1 MATVD
6 EMKKALVAAHNAG
19 DTAAAQKLAAAI
31 ASQQGGRQKQGF
43 LSSAAQG
50 FNAGVSNVLGMP
62 VDVANLALSG
72 VDRVAGTRL
81 SGDMPVGGSRWL
93 RKAMRG
99 FDAVPGMSNVTY
111 DKMEDLNPSDRKWA
125 VGGEVLGGS
134 MIPAAVPLA
143 LARTG
148 ASAPAFLRPAVEM
161 ARQAPGRFAA
171 TEAGM
176 ALGAAQ
182 GGTIA
187 ELVAPGSD
195 TARFV
200 GETVGGFVNP
210 TQVVRGA
217 ANAGGSAINAV
228 TTNFS
233 REGRERAAAEVLRN
247 TLERTGES
255 PDAVIQALR
264 ASDPFNL
271 NLTAG
276 QRTGS
281 TGLLAVERRL
291 ADMEP
296 QFKARMEERPIN
308 AREELQRQ
316 GQKVVA
322 TGQPV
327 DFAAAMRS
335 RLGQTQGNIAG
346 RRREAEIE
354 ALRGRE
360 AIGNVTQPD
369 MAAASVEARNVIDT
383 AKRTARG
390 KESELWSQV
399 PRDTVIEPK
408 GVLAARE
415 QIRERLLPN
424 ENMPQPVETF
434 TGSLARQGG
443 EQQVGVFDA
452 QGNLLSSGGAGL
464 GIPSTSRQVKAE
476 ATTGQLL
483 RLRNRALTRARDARA
498 KGDLDLANQMDIIA
512 EGALND
518 LGGLSDEAR
527 TFSRNLNEQFRRG
540 FAGDVLARDAT
551 GAPRIEPEQTL
562 ARAFGTGGTLGDV
575 RMRQLGEAAQFGG
588 EGAAMMSQQD
598 QFLRGAVQSVVDQT
612 TGRVNPDRLAAW
624 QRQNASILERFPQL
638 KSDLGNAETAQR
650 TFDRVQAITDK
661 ASRNA
666 GKTLIA
672 RVAGFENPT
681 SEVSK
686 IVAGPNRIGQY
697 ASLARSAQ
705 KAGPEAVAGL
715 RSSTLEGVFRNST
728 NQAGEF
734 DFARLAQQLLNKGPS
749 GRDPSLLEM
758 MRSNGVLD
766 EAADQRLRAIVNR
779 ATSLENALRTP
790 AGTNQLVD
798 DPDAL
803 TDFLTRTIGANIGA
817 KAGGGSGATLV
828 AASAGSKLMRKWFQ
842 KLPANKVQEVL
853 IEAAENPR
861 FMAMLLE
868 KPKSAQQ
875 ARELTRQMNAFL
887 YGAGITAVSDE
898 ANERRPLDQS
908 LDAYAQ

>member
-6 EMKKALVAAHNAG
+6 EMKKALIAAHNAG
-19 DTAAAQKLAAAI
+19 DTAAAQKLANAI
-31 ASQQGGRQKQGF
+31 ASQQSGPQKQGF

-50 FNAGVSNVLGMP
+50 FNAGVSNVLGLP

-72 VDRVAGTRL
+72 VDRVAGTQL

-134 MIPAAVPLA
+134 MVPAAVPLA

-210 TQVVRGA
+210 TQVARGV
-217 ANAGGSAINAV
+217 ANAGGSAVNAV

-233 REGRERAAAEVLRN
+233 RAGRERAAAEVLRN
-247 TLERTGES
+247 TLERTGET

-291 ADMEP
+291 ADMDP
-296 QFKARMEERPIN
+296 QFAARMEDRPIK

-316 GQKVVA
+316 GEKVVA

-327 DFAAAMRS
+327 DFVSAMRN
-335 RLGQTQGNIAG
+335 RLGQTQTNISG
-346 RRREAEIE
+346 RRRDAEIE

-360 AIGNVTQPD
+360 AIGDVTPPE
-369 MAAASVEARNVIDT
+369 MAAASVEARNALNS
-383 AKRTARG
+383 AKNTARG
-390 KESELWSQV
+390 RETSLWAALPQDKTIN
-399 PRDTVIEPK
+399 PQNL
-408 GVLAARE
+408 LAARE
-415 QIRERLLPN
+415 KIRERLLPN
-424 ENMPQPVETF
+424 ENMPAPVEAF
-434 TGSLARQGG
+434 TASLSRQGG
-443 EQQVGVFDA
+443 TEQLGALDA
-452 QGNLLSSGGAGL
+452 RGNLLGAGSGL
-464 GIPSTSRQVKAE
+464 APTSRQVNAE
-476 ATTGQLL
+476 ATSGELL
-483 RLRNRALTRARDARA
+483 RLRNRALTLSRNARSKD
-498 KGDLDLANQMDIIA
+498 DFDLANQMNLIA
-512 EGALND
+512 EGALDD

-527 TFSRNLNEQFRRG
+527 TFSRNLNDQFKRG

-551 GAPRIEPEQTL
+551 GASRIEPEQTL
-562 ARAFGTGGTLGDV
+562 SRAFGTGGALGDV

-588 EGAAMMSQQD
+588 EGAAMLSQQD
-598 QFLRGAVQSVVDQT
+598 RFLRGAVQSVVDQT

-638 KSDLGNAETAQR
+638 KADLGTAETAQR
-650 TFDRVQAITDK
+650 TFDRVQAMTDK

-672 RVAGFENPT
+672 RMAGFENPT
-681 SEVSK
+681 SEIGK
-686 IVAGPNRIGQY
+686 IVSGPNRVGQY

-715 RSSTLEGVFRNST
+715 RSSTLESVFKNST

-734 DFARLAQQLLNKGPS
+734 DFARLAQQLTYRGPS

-758 MRSNGVLD
+758 MRTNGVLD

-853 IEAAENPR
+853 VEAAENPR

>member
-200 GETVGGFVNP
+200 GETVGGFFNP

-369 MAAASVEARNVIDT
+369 MAAASVEARNAVLS
-383 AKRTARG
+383 ARNTARG
-390 KESELWSQV
+390 RETALWEKV
-399 PRDTVIEPK
+399 PRNKTIEPSN
-408 GVLAARE
+408 LIEARE
-415 QIRERLLPN
+415 QIRSRLLPN
-424 ENMPQPVETF
+424 ENLPPPVELF
-434 TGSLARQGG
+434 TGDLARQAGQK
-443 EQQVGVFDA
+443 ESIGVLDA
-452 QGNLLSSGGAGL
+452 SGNA
-464 GIPSTSRQVKAE
+464 ITRDVKPE
-476 ATTGQLL
+476 ATSGELL

-650 TFDRVQAITDK
+650 TFDRVQALTDK

-686 IVAGPNRIGQY
+686 IVAGPNRVGQY

>member
-6 EMKKALVAAHNAG
+6 EMKKALIAAHNAG
-19 DTAAAQKLAAAI
+19 DTAAAQKLANAI
-31 ASQQGGRQKQGF
+31 ASQQSGPQKQGF

-50 FNAGVSNVLGMP
+50 FNAGVSNVLGLP

-111 DKMEDLNPSDRKWA
+111 DKLEDLNPSDRKWA

-134 MIPAAVPLA
+134 MVPAAVPLA

-210 TQVVRGA
+210 TQVARGV
-217 ANAGGSAINAV
+217 ANAGGSAVNAV

-233 REGRERAAAEVLRN
+233 RAGRERAAAEVLRN
-247 TLERTGES
+247 TLERTGET

-291 ADMEP
+291 ADMDP
-296 QFKARMEERPIN
+296 QFAARMEERPIK

-316 GQKVVA
+316 GEKVVA

-327 DFAAAMRS
+327 DFVSAMRN
-335 RLGQTQGNIAG
+335 RLGQTQTNISS
-346 RRREAEIE
+346 RRRDAEIE

-360 AIGNVTQPD
+360 AIGDVTPPE
-369 MAAASVEARNVIDT
+369 MAAASVEARGVLDA
-383 AKRTARG
+383 AKRTARS

-399 PRDTVIEPK
+399 PRNAVIEPK

-434 TGSLARQGG
+434 TGSLARQSG
-443 EQQVGVFDA
+443 EQQVGSFDQ
-452 QGNLLSSGGAGL
+452 QGNLLSAGGGL
-464 GIPSTSRQVKAE
+464 GLPVTSQQIKPE

-483 RLRNRALTRARDARA
+483 RLRNRALSRARQATA
-498 KGDLDLANQMDIIA
+498 QGDFDLANQMNLIA
-512 EGALND
+512 EGALDD

-527 TFSRNLNEQFRRG
+527 TFSRNLNDQFRRG

-551 GAPRIEPEQTL
+551 GASRIEPEQTL
-562 ARAFGTGGTLGDV
+562 SRAFGTGGTLGDV

-588 EGAAMMSQQD
+588 EGAAMLSQQD
-598 QFLRGAVQSVVDQT
+598 RFLRGAVQSVVDQT

-638 KSDLGNAETAQR
+638 KADLGTAETAQR
-650 TFDRVQAITDK
+650 TFDRVQAMTDK

-672 RVAGFENPT
+672 RMAGFENPT
-681 SEVSK
+681 SEIGK
-686 IVAGPNRIGQY
+686 IVSGPNRVGQY

-715 RSSTLEGVFRNST
+715 RSSTLESVFKNST

-734 DFARLAQQLLNKGPS
+734 DFARLAQQLTYRGPS

-758 MRSNGVLD
+758 MRTNGVLD

-853 IEAAENPR
+853 VEAAENPR